1 LQGSDVYAADHH
13 WGDEVIDITAH
24 DLPAL
29 KARYLL
35 NGLPEHGRALEIGCG
50 SGRVLNTIA
59 VHRPGLSLYGC
70 DIRPLRYE
78 PTAFTFSL
86 VDPKGDLPYDPASFD
101 VVILC
106 DVLEHAADPR
116 AMIKS
121 ARFVVRRGGILV
133 SFTPLEGQRFSFYR
147 FYRRLLGDDLYVT
160 TKEHLQAF
168 SEQSL
173 RALVSS
179 AFTIRDAQFAYH
191 FCGQL
196 MDATLF
202 ALLKIPAL
210 RRRFWETNPY
220 YQETLSG
227 GTGSDRTLLGILM
240 RAGNAIA
247 YYESCAL
254 CHSRFGAAGLLCT
267 ARAD

>member
-13 WGDEVIDITAH
+13 WGDEVTDITARN
-24 DLPAL
+24 LPAL
-29 KARYLL
+29 KATYLL
-35 NGLPEHGRALEIGCG
+35 NRLPGHGRALEIGCG

-59 VHRPGLSLYGC
+59 VHRPGLSLHGC

-78 PTAFTFSL
+78 PTAFKFSL
-86 VDPKGDLPYDPASFD
+86 VDPTGDLPYDPASFD

-106 DVLEHAADPR
+106 DVLEHAADPW

-121 ARFVVRRGGILV
+121 ARVVVPRGGVLV
-133 SFTPLEGQRFSFYR
+133 SFTPLEAQRLSFYR

-210 RRRFWETNPY
+210 RRRFWETTPY
-220 YQETLSG
+220 HRETLSG
-227 GTGSDRTLLGILM
+227 GTVADRTLLSNLM

-247 YYESCAL
+247 YYESYAL
-254 CHSRFGAAGLLCT
+254 RHTHVGAAGLLLT
-267 ARAD
+267 ATAD

>member
-13 WGDEVIDITAH
+13 WGDEVTDVTAH

-29 KARYLL
+29 KATYLL
-35 NGLPEHGRALEIGCG
+35 SALPERGRALEIGCG
-50 SGRVLNTIA
+50 SGRILNTIA
-59 VHRPGLSLYGC
+59 THRPGLSLHGC
-70 DIRPLRYE
+70 DIRPMRYE
-78 PTAFTFSL
+78 PTAFTFTL
-86 VDPKGDLPYDPASFD
+86 VDPNGDLPYDPASFD
-101 VVILC
+101 VVIMC
-106 DVLEHAADPR
+106 DVLEHAVDPL

-121 ARFVVRRGGILV
+121 ARAVVPRDGTLV
-133 SFTPLEGQRFSFYR
+133 SFTPLEGQRFSLYR

-191 FCGQL
+191 FCGQF

-210 RRRFWETNPY
+210 GRKFWKTNPY
-220 YQETLSG
+220 YRETMSG
-227 GTGSDRTLLGILM
+227 GTGSNRTLFDTLL
-240 RAGNAIA
+240 RAGNAVA
-247 YYESCAL
+247 YYESRAL
-254 CHSRFGAAGLLCT
+254 RHSRFGAAGLLLT
-267 ARAD
+267 ATAD